1 MEQLLTGKS
10 TIVYGGGGGI
20 GGGVAKTFAA
30 EGARV
35 FLVGRHRAP
44 LHAVAEAIKT
54 AGGAADVAVL
64 DALDEKAVDDH
75 VKSVVAEAGTV
86 DISFNLITRGD
97 VQQVALIDM
106 TTPDLM
112 RAVTNGLSS
121 NFITARAAARQMLA
135 QHAGVILW
143 LTSGSAKGTQPGMG
157 STGPAD
163 AATDTLMRY
172 LAAEIG
178 PSGVRVVGIYTAGV
192 EGLLTQE
199 KIDQVAGPGVVDVSM
214 AKAAIAQMAIL
225 RRAPTLAEVASTA
238 AFLASDRASGITGSI
253 VNVTSGL
260 LVGPA

>member
-10 TIVYGGGGGI
+10 AIVYGGGGGI

-44 LHAVAEAIKT
+44 LDAVAEAINA

-64 DALDEKAVDDH
+64 DALDEKAVDEH

-97 VQQVALIDM
+97 VQQVALKDM

-121 NFITARAAARQMLA
+121 NFITARAAARQMVTR
-135 QHAGVILW
+135 HAGVILW

-214 AKAAIAQMAIL
+214 AKAGIAQMAIL

-260 LVGPA
+260 LPGPA